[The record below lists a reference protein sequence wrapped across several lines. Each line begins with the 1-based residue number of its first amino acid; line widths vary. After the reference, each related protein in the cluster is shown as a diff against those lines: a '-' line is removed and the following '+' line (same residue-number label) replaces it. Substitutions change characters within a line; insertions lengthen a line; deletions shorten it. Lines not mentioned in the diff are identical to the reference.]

1 MKKLFGFVIVL
12 VLSCFIIRP
21 LLTSGYFPM
30 HDDTQVARVVVMG
43 RALRQGQFP
52 VRWVSDLGYGYGYP
66 IFNFYGPLPYYIGGF
81 FYALGL
87 SGLVATKVMMALGLV
102 GAGITMFFVLAEI
115 LGVSGG
121 VLGSVLYMFAPYHAV
136 QAYVRGSVGEY
147 YTLIFIPLIFWGFW
161 KICTEKHTTLGI
173 LLGSIGIGGLIISH
187 TILGYAGVLVIA
199 VVVLILATRFFGE
212 ALD

>member
-66 IFNFYGPLPYYIGGF
+66 IFNFYGPLPYYIGGY
-81 FYALGL
+81 FYMLGTSALP
-87 SGLVATKVMMALGLV
+87 ATKIMFITGVLL
-102 GAGITMFFVLAEI
+102 AGIIMYFASRRW
-115 LGVSGG
+115 LGTS
-121 VLGSVLYMFAPYHAV
+121 
-136 QAYVRGSVGEY
+136 
-147 YTLIFIPLIFWGFW
+147 
-161 KICTEKHTTLGI
+161 
-173 LLGSIGIGGLIISH
+173 
-187 TILGYAGVLVIA
+187 
-199 VVVLILATRFFGE
+199 
-212 ALD
+212 